1 MNILNIDANY
11 WATQGLSALLNDKGH
26 QLLACASISEAK
38 QVLIYQ
44 HVDALILELKT
55 EVDDVEATYVFLR
68 LLQALYPHV
77 NVVILTEI
85 TDSALLNFFANG
97 LSSVIILS
105 KAIALKKIIQGLNLS
120 GENNGNIRFRGG
132 NSSLSPQEFHM
143 LKWFS
148 QYSSQREIA
157 MRLNLN
163 NKTISHYKRSISLK
177 LHCGNNVQFHDC
189 LMKYGFNR
197 NIL

>member
-11 WATQGLSALLNDKGH
+11 WAAQGLTALLHEKGH
-26 QLLACASISEAK
+26 QLIACASINEAK
-38 QVLIYQ
+38 KILTYQHIDVLI
-44 HVDALILELKT
+44 IELKT

-68 LLQALYPHV
+68 LLQASYPHV

-97 LSSVIILS
+97 LSSAIIMS
-105 KAIALKKIIQGLNLS
+105 KSIALKKIVQGLSLS
-120 GENNGNIRFRGG
+120 GENNSHTPFRGRT
-132 NSSLSPQEFHM
+132 SSLSPQEFNM

-157 MRLNLN
+157 VRLNLN

-177 LHCGNNVQFHDC
+177 LHCSNNVQFHER
-189 LMKYGFNR
+189 LMKYGFHR
-197 NIL
+197 NMS